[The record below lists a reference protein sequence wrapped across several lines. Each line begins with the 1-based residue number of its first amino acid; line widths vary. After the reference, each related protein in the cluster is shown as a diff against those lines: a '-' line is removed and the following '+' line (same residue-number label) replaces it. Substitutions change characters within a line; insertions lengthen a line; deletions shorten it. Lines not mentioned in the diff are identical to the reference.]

1 MTPVRTNAGINKTIL
16 WGKMRTASQ
25 ETPAPSAYDN
35 PDRPAVAYVELS

>member
-1 MTPVRTNAGINKTIL
+1 MTIMRTNESISKTIL
-16 WGKMRTASQ
+16 WGKMGTASQ